1 MSVSLCACG
10 NDDPAAEFGSVIEK
24 TAEEVTSEAEETVP
38 EEKEPEPESTET
50 DNKEAD
56 SEKTDGEKTDSGKSG
71 SDAAESGAP
80 ADPDELAE
88 VQKVVDTYFKALK
101 EQDYDTLLDVTD
113 VELIYYLSEGKT
125 GTREDY
131 ITCLKEQVVT
141 GDTSAVNLEITAPK
155 PADDYIKQYT
165 EFFGMM
171 DEMSESET
179 AFNDT
184 FKIDRVYA
192 VRMKASGSA
201 DASAASDETDS
212 FNFDISV
219 SGDYSFDIDM
229 PVIHINGEW
238 KCDPAVYMA
247 ASLISAFS
255 SMAEE
260 APRSSLVFPV
270 MMRPSGSWMAAA
282 GSPVS
287 SALVVAALITGRS
300 AGVTPAWFMRSS
312 SFRI

>member
-1 MSVSLCACG
+1 MTKKRLTAAFLAALMSVSLCACG

-38 EEKEPEPESTET
+38 EETEPETESTET

-125 GTREDY
+125 GTRENY
-131 ITCLKEQVVT
+131 IDCLRERVVN
-141 GDTSAVNLEITAPK
+141 GDTAADNLEITAPK

-255 SMAEE
+255 SMADSLSE
-260 APRSSLVFPV
+260 AE
-270 MMRPSGSWMAAA
+270 
-282 GSPVS
+282 
-287 SALVVAALITGRS
+287 
-300 AGVTPAWFMRSS
+300 
-312 SFRI
+312 

>member
-1 MSVSLCACG
+1 MTKKRLTAAFLAALMSVSLCACG

-38 EEKEPEPESTET
+38 EETEPETESTET
-50 DNKEAD
+50 ENKEAD
-56 SEKTDGEKTDSGKSG
+56 SEETGSEESG

-101 EQDYDTLLDVTD
+101 EKDYNT
-113 VELIYYLSEGKT
+113 LIYYLSEGKT
-125 GTREDY
+125 GTRENY
-131 ITCLKEQVVT
+131 IDCLRERVVN
-141 GDTSAVNLEITAPK
+141 GDTAADNLEVTAPK
-155 PADDYIKQYT
+155 PADEYIAQYE

-171 DEMSESET
+171 DEMSEGET

-184 FKIDRVYA
+184 FKIDRAYA

-255 SMAEE
+255 SMADSLSE
-260 APRSSLVFPV
+260 AE
-270 MMRPSGSWMAAA
+270 
-282 GSPVS
+282 
-287 SALVVAALITGRS
+287 
-300 AGVTPAWFMRSS
+300 
-312 SFRI
+312 

>member
-1 MSVSLCACG
+1 MTKKRLTAAFLAALMSVSLCACG
-10 NDDPAAEFGSVIEK
+10 NDDPAAEIGSVIEK

-38 EEKEPEPESTET
+38 EETEPETESTET
-50 DNKEAD
+50 ENKEAD
-56 SEKTDGEKTDSGKSG
+56 SEETGSEESG

-80 ADPDELAE
+80 AVTGEQAE
-88 VQKVVDTYFKALK
+88 VQKIVDTYFKALK
-101 EQDYDTLLDVTD
+101 EKDYDTLLDVTD
-113 VELIYYLSEGKT
+113 IELIYYLSEGKT
-125 GTREDY
+125 GTRENY
-131 ITCLKEQVVT
+131 IDCLRERVVN
-141 GDTSAVNLEITAPK
+141 GDTAADNLEVTAPK
-155 PADDYIKQYT
+155 PADEYIAQYE

-171 DEMSESET
+171 DEMSEGET

-184 FKIDRVYA
+184 FKIDHAYA

-219 SGDYSFDIDM
+219 SGDYNIDIVM

-255 SMAEE
+255 SMADSLSE
-260 APRSSLVFPV
+260 AE
-270 MMRPSGSWMAAA
+270 
-282 GSPVS
+282 
-287 SALVVAALITGRS
+287 
-300 AGVTPAWFMRSS
+300 
-312 SFRI
+312 